1 VIYRTATR
9 DAEFYGR
16 VLDLIE
22 DMRHDDR
29 FPELMKLSPIEWRVA
44 AWSAEVEREREANAA

>member
-1 VIYRTATR
+1 MIYRTAKR
-9 DAEFYGR
+9 DAEFYER

-22 DMRHDDR
+22 EMRHDDR

-44 AWSAEVEREREANAA
+44 AWQNECALEREANAA